1 MPNHPQAAFLEALG
15 WTILNST
22 WQFGLLWFFFLFLKK
37 VLPKRSAAVRYNLSL
52 FFLLFGVSWA
62 AFTLILRWNSLLGNG
77 YQLASFS
84 NIKLQAVYAQ
94 TRLWTSICLP
104 YIAIIYLIWISFS
117 LFRFSHLLLVS
128 RQLKTSSLRKVP
140 VDWRLFLDNMSAQLN
155 ISFSISIW
163 ISEKIDTPVILGW
176 LKPAILLP
184 VSALSNLSPDQLEAI
199 LIHEL
204 AHIKR
209 NDYIWN
215 IFIVLSE
222 VFFYFN
228 PFTHFLIAA
237 IREERE
243 HSCDD
248 WVLQFSYQPQR
259 YANALLQLEKHR
271 INKHSQLI
279 LAARGSSRNLLLNRI
294 QRMLNIPISHTGNHV
309 KFALFTSL
317 AVVFCAFGLLE
328 PRQEIRRYL
337 QESPIHPIISPE
349 GNKPFYL
356 PVQLGN
362 KKRLAAVFSQ
372 KPLTNSKRIKDKIK
386 PSFKSV
392 DLLVPAEEA
401 NWIAIKSIYEAQKPV
416 IALQTEERAFSL
428 EEDQDEIPVP
438 IQLNNFPYV
447 PKSSFLANNLEDTLK
462 RLEGS
467 KVKLDNLHAMEVAF
481 QAQLSLEKVN
491 WDKLKAELENTGKSS
506 ESIQQEFEKALARID
521 WNKVQQEASK
531 AVQQM
536 EKLPITKKAVLT
548 EQLQAT
554 YQLRQAQLEMLNKQ
568 LEKQQKDFRKA
579 IEKHDLE
586 MKKLQ
591 QKSAHQRKIV
601 YI

>member
-1 MPNHPQAAFLEALG
+1 
-15 WTILNST
+15 
-22 WQFGLLWFFFLFLKK
+22 
-37 VLPKRSAAVRYNLSL
+37 LPKGSAALKYNLSL
-52 FFLLFGVSWA
+52 FLLLFGVSWA
-62 AFTLILRWNSLLGNG
+62 AFTLILRLNSLLGDG

-84 NIKLQAVYAQ
+84 NTELQDVYDQAK
-94 TRLWTSICLP
+94 LWTSICLP
-104 YIAIIYLIWISFS
+104 YIAILYLIWLTFS
-117 LFRFSHLLLVS
+117 LFRFSHMLLVS

-140 VDWRLFLDNMSAQLN
+140 IDWRLFLDNMSAQLN
-155 ISFSISIW
+155 ISPSISIW
-163 ISEKIDTPVILGW
+163 ISEKVDSPVILGW

-184 VSALSNLSPDQLEAI
+184 VSALSKLSPDQLEAI

-228 PFTHFLIAA
+228 PFTHFLISA

-271 INKHSQLI
+271 INKQSQLL

-294 QRMLNIPISHTGNHV
+294 QRMLNMPISHTGNRIN
-309 KFALFTSL
+309 FALFTSF
-317 AVVFCAFGLLE
+317 VVIFCTIGLLQ
-328 PRQEIRRYL
+328 PRQEMRGYL
-337 QESPIHPIISPE
+337 QESPVHPIISPE
-349 GNKPFYL
+349 GNKPYYM

-362 KKRLAAVFSQ
+362 KKGLTAVHTQKRLINTIRL
-372 KPLTNSKRIKDKIK
+372 KEKIR
-386 PSFKSV
+386 PSITTVDIPASV
-392 DLLVPAEEA
+392 VET
-401 NWIAIKSIYEAQKPV
+401 NWIALKSLPDAQKPV
-416 IALQTEERAFSL
+416 VALQTEERAFSL
-428 EEDQDEIPVP
+428 EEDQDEIPLS

-447 PKSSFLANNLEDTLK
+447 PKSSFLANNLEDTLMP
-462 RLEGS
+462 LEGS
-467 KVKLDNLHAMEVAF
+467 KAKLDNLPAMEAAL
-481 QAQLSLEKVN
+481 QAQLALGKVN
-491 WDKLKAELENTGKSS
+491 WDILKAELENKGKSA
-506 ESIQQEFEKALARID
+506 ESIQQEVEKALAGID

-536 EKLPITKKAVLT
+536 GKLSITKKAVLT
-548 EQLQAT
+548 DQLQAT

-579 IEKHDLE
+579 IEKQDLE